1 MRGFVC
7 GVTYTLFLAKVR
19 VTVDG
24 GTNRWVDFVKEHIG
38 PEEQL
43 KAPDLVTGDF
53 DSCTDESMSY
63 VTRLNCRVSTKY
75 RKHRSLYPNNRVDL
89 LTFVLR

>member
-1 MRGFVC
+1 M
-7 GVTYTLFLAKVR
+7 R

-24 GTNRWVDFVKEHIG
+24 GTNRWVDFVKGHIG
-38 PEEQL
+38 PDEQL

-63 VTRLNCRVSTKY
+63 VTRLNCRVSSNKPVALCKSCRFRFIT
-75 RKHRSLYPNNRVDL
+75 
-89 LTFVLR
+89 